1 MKFRPTPA
9 AATWFLKRFGPKPE
23 SETVIGDLYEQYQFG
38 RSRSWYWQQ
47 VLAIVFIRLYR
58 RAPETLAA
66 KTRLLLEY
74 CFPLLLVSSLLF
86 AIVVAPFR
94 LFLIIGAGMG
104 VLAGVLKKAW
114 DKHHETTARPNPLSI
129 AAINTPMIHTAGEAG
144 DWTPSVQHAPVRPD
158 STPLPRI
165 DSSKIPIS
173 GGMGAG
179 LLIAILLSG
188 ALHDLPLLR
197 VLAIPGILTGLLFAG
212 ILRLWRKSHEPVCA
226 LVMLSLTNQKK

>member
-1 MKFRPTPA
+1 MKFRPTPP

-38 RSRSWYWQQ
+38 RSRIWYWQQ
-47 VLAIVFIRLYR
+47 VLAIVFLRFYR
-58 RAPETLAA
+58 RVPDALASKA
-66 KTRLLLEY
+66 GILLEHAWA
-74 CFPLLLVSSLLF
+74 LLLVSALLI

-104 VLAGVLKKAW
+104 VLAGILKHAW
-114 DKHHETTARPNPLSI
+114 DEQHDAPSRTDPLSI
-129 AAINTPMIHTAGEAG
+129 AAIDTPMIHMSRDAGT
-144 DWTPSVQHAPVRPD
+144 WTPSVQHAPVRPD

-165 DSSKIPIS
+165 DSSKIPIA

-179 LLIAILLSG
+179 ILILILLTG

-197 VLAIPGILTGLLFAG
+197 VMAIPGILAGLVLAAV
-212 ILRLWRKSHEPVCA
+212 LRYWRRSHEPKSP
-226 LVMLSLTNQKK
+226 LVLLSLTNHKK